1 MAEIGSTICKSSDMS
16 FVKRV
21 EIRWRDM
28 DGFGHV
34 NNAVFLTYLEE
45 ARDELFT
52 GLLGDVT
59 HRMVLRHTTVD
70 FRSGLVQ
77 ADDLVDVS
85 LDVVRIGSSSVT
97 TRETITAVS
106 DARIAAIAESVMV
119 HCDEARLAASP
130 LPDASRRLLEGI
142 LCPP

>member
-1 MAEIGSTICKSSDMS
+1 MS

-34 NNAVFLTYLEE
+34 NNAVYLTYLEE

-52 GLLGDVT
+52 QLLGDVV
-59 HRMVLRHTTVD
+59 HRMVLRHASVD

-77 ADDLVDVS
+77 EDDAVDVAVE
-85 LDVVRIGSSSVT
+85 VVRIGSSSVT
-97 TRETITAVS
+97 TRETITAVP
-106 DARIAAIAESVMV
+106 DGRTAVVAESVMV
-119 HCDEARLAASP
+119 HCDEQRAVAAP
-130 LPDASRRLLEGI
+130 FPDEPRRLLEGI
-142 LCPP
+142 LWPA

>member
-1 MAEIGSTICKSSDMS
+1 MS

-34 NNAVFLTYLEE
+34 NNAVYLTYLEE

-52 GLLGDVT
+52 ELLGEVT
-59 HRMVLRHTTVD
+59 HRMVLRHSAID

-77 ADDLVDVS
+77 ADDAVDVAV
-85 LDVVRIGSSSVT
+85 DVVRIGSSSVT

-106 DARIAAIAESVMV
+106 DGRTAATAESVMV
-119 HCDEARLAASP
+119 HCDEQRTVAEAF
-130 LPDASRRLLEGI
+130 PDEPRRLLEGI
-142 LCPP
+142 LRPA

>member
-1 MAEIGSTICKSSDMS
+1 MS

-34 NNAVFLTYLEE
+34 NNAVYLTYMEE

-52 GLLGDVT
+52 ELLGDVV
-59 HRMVLRHTTVD
+59 HRMVLRHTSVD

-77 ADDLVDVS
+77 EDDMVDVAV
-85 LDVVRIGSSSVT
+85 DVVRIGSSSVT

-106 DARIAAIAESVMV
+106 DGRTAMVAESVMV
-119 HCDEARLAASP
+119 HCDEQRSAAAAF
-130 LPDASRRLLEGI
+130 PDEPRRLLEGI
-142 LCPP
+142 LCQA

>member
-1 MAEIGSTICKSSDMS
+1 MS

-34 NNAVFLTYLEE
+34 NNAVYLTYMEE

-52 GLLGDVT
+52 ELLGDVV
-59 HRMVLRHTTVD
+59 HRMVLRHTSVD

-77 ADDLVDVS
+77 EDDMVDVAV
-85 LDVVRIGSSSVT
+85 DVVRIGSSSVT

-106 DARIAAIAESVMV
+106 DGRTAMVAESVMV
-119 HCDEARLAASP
+119 HCDERRSEAAP
-130 LPDASRRLLEGI
+130 FPDEPRRLLEGI
-142 LCPP
+142 LCPA

>member
-1 MAEIGSTICKSSDMS
+1 MS

-34 NNAVFLTYLEE
+34 NNAVYLTYLEE

-52 GLLGDVT
+52 ELLGEVT
-59 HRMVLRHTTVD
+59 HRMVLRHSAID

-77 ADDLVDVS
+77 ADDAVDVAV
-85 LDVVRIGSSSVT
+85 DVVRIGSSSVT

-106 DARIAAIAESVMV
+106 DGRTAATAESVMV
-119 HCDEARLAASP
+119 HCDEARSVGAP
-130 LPDASRRLLEGI
+130 FPDEPRRLLESI
-142 LCPP
+142 LAPPQEEER